1 MRCSDMSYW
10 YRQKKLTQLSSCTI
24 LALLFSFNSLASTKV
39 DEIDLYLAM
48 SPSELSE
55 LSVSIATGTAQPIFQ
70 SASVTS
76 VVTAQQ
82 IKAMGATELHEIL
95 ETIPGLHVS
104 IQANTYDYI
113 YTMRGIRNS
122 TNSQVLVLL
131 DGNRFS
137 VPFQGRAV
145 TGLKLPIENIQKIE
159 VIRGPGSALYGADAF
174 AGVINIITKKAK
186 DIDGTLLGGRVGNWN
201 SQSIWTQH
209 GGHWAGWDVATS
221 VQYQHSSG
229 DDKRIITK
237 DSQSFIDAQLGTNA
251 SHAPDAMQTQFE
263 SWNAHLNLQRKHWD
277 IGFWASNGESGVHAG
292 AAAALDLYGK
302 ADTQQ
307 YLGSI
312 KFSSEDW
319 FDNWEFLAH
328 VNYLFTDFQTNQLQ
342 LFPNDSLIPIGDDG
356 NISFNSPSGLTF
368 FTHGVNDKIGR
379 TQQTPTI
386 ELSSIYRGF
395 QNHRLR
401 FQAGYRYEKIKTR
414 ESKNIGLV
422 PLLGGPPPEIVG
434 NEMMDVTNTQ
444 LVYLPNSS
452 RSIWSLATQD
462 EWQIA
467 KNLQLTTGF
476 RFDHYSDFG
485 ATFNPRVAL
494 VWDINKKFTSK
505 LLYGRA
511 FRAPSFTE
519 LGIKNNPVLRGNP
532 NLKPEIINT
541 IELAFDY
548 RPFQSLRTA
557 LNLYY
562 YSIKDLI
569 EAESELPSG
578 SVNILAQ
585 NNGHQKGYGL
595 EFEWNWQLHEQF
607 IINGNYA
614 WQNAHHNAEN
624 HSVPGVPQQQL
635 YIASQWDFLPKW
647 SFQSQIKWI
656 GKRTNEPGDTRK
668 NLKDYEMI
676 DLTLRG
682 KKLLG
687 HLNLTASVRNLFNK
701 HAREPSIPVLIDQIP
716 TSGRSFYFEASIDF

>member
-1 MRCSDMSYW
+1 MWCSDMSYW
-10 YRQKKLTQLSSCTI
+10 YRQKKLTLHTSCAFLT
-24 LALLFSFNSLASTKV
+24 LLFSFNSLASTKV

-55 LSVSIATGTAQPIFQ
+55 LSVSIATGTPQPIFQ

-104 IQANTYDYI
+104 IQPNTYDFI

-122 TNSQVLVLL
+122 SNSQVLVLL

-137 VPFQGRAV
+137 TPFQGRAV
-145 TGLKLPIENIQKIE
+145 TGLRLPIENIQKIE
-159 VIRGPGSALYGADAF
+159 VIRGPGSAMYGADAF

-186 DIDGTLLGGRVGNWN
+186 DIDGTLLGGRIGNWN

-209 GGHWAGWDVATS
+209 GGHWAEWDVATS
-221 VQYQHSSG
+221 VQYQHSTG

-302 ADTQQ
+302 VDTQQ

-356 NISFNSPSGLTF
+356 NISFDSPSGLTF

-379 TQQTPTI
+379 TQQIPTI
-386 ELSSIYRGF
+386 ELSSIYQGF
-395 QNHRLR
+395 KNHRLR
-401 FQAGYRYEKIKTR
+401 FQAGYRYERIETR

-422 PLLGGPPPEIVG
+422 PLTGSLPPEIVG

-467 KNLQLTTGF
+467 QNLQLTTGF

-511 FRAPSFTE
+511 FRAPSFSE
-519 LGIKNNPVLRGNP
+519 LFFRNNPVLRGNP

-548 RPFQSLRTA
+548 RPYQSLRTA

-562 YSIKDLI
+562 YSIDDFI
-569 EAESELPSG
+569 EAG
-578 SVNILAQ
+578 STVGSDKFKAQ
-585 NNGHQKGYGL
+585 NNGEQNGFGL
-595 EFEWNWQLHEQF
+595 EFEWNWQLHKQF
-607 IINGNYA
+607 LISGNYA
-614 WQNAHHNAEN
+614 WQDARHNQEN
-624 HSVPGVPQQQL
+624 RPVAGVPQHQF

-656 GKRTNEPGDTRK
+656 GKRTNELEDTRK
-668 NLKDYEMI
+668 NLKAYETI

-682 KKLLG
+682 NKLFN
-687 HLNLTASVRNLFNK
+687 HLNLSVSVRNLFNK
-701 HAREPSIPVLIDQIP
+701 HAREPSVPILIDQIP
-716 TSGRSFYFEASIDF
+716 TSGRSFYVEASIDF